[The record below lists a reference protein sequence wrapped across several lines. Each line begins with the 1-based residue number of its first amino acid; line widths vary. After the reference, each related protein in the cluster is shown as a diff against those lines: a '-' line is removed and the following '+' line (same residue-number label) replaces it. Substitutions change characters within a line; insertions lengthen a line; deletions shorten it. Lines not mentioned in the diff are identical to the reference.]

1 MNDFYKW
8 WTEKIKGN
16 YITDEQFD
24 NIINNNYEQ
33 WMDKNS

>member
-16 YITDEQFD
+16 YITDEEFD
-24 NIINNNYEQ
+24 RIINNFETE
-33 WMDKNS
+33 K